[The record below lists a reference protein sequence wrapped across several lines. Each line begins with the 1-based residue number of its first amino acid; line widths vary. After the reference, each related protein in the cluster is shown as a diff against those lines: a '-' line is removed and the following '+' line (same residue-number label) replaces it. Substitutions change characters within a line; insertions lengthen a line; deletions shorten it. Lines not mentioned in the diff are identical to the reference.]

1 METNMMQSTSEG
13 CMNIAELANHLR
25 REKIFI
31 NSERQLLQKLNE
43 EVEKRALELLQ
54 ASWICSM
61 QRQNLTNLI
70 TSRCEADSIA
80 SCQRTSQ
87 LERTTFVD
95 VFKVLK
101 FKVRILCYLYHQTVI
116 HHYRECYC
124 LNWHYPCN

>member
-1 METNMMQSTSEG
+1 MMQSTSEG
-13 CMNIAELANHLR
+13 CMNIAELANQLR

-54 ASWICSM
+54 VAWVCSQ

-80 SCQRTSQ
+80 ACQRASL
-87 LERTTFVD
+87 LERAVFVD
-95 VFKVLK
+95 AYKVLK
-101 FKVRILCYLYHQTVI
+101 YKVSANILLVKLLLTLQI
-116 HHYRECYC
+116 H
-124 LNWHYPCN
+124 

>member
-1 METNMMQSTSEG
+1 
-13 CMNIAELANHLR
+13 MNIAELANHLR

-54 ASWICSM
+54 TSWICSM

-80 SCQRTSQ
+80 TCQRTSQ

-101 FKVRILCYLYHQTVI
+101 FKVSPVSF
-116 HHYRECYC
+116 
-124 LNWHYPCN
+124 LNISL

>member
-1 METNMMQSTSEG
+1 MQSTSEG
-13 CMNIAELANHLR
+13 CMNIAELANQLR

-54 ASWICSM
+54 VAWVCSQ

-80 SCQRTSQ
+80 ACQRASL
-87 LERTTFVD
+87 LERAVFVD
-95 VFKVLK
+95 AYKVLK
-101 FKVRILCYLYHQTVI
+101 YKVSAVINIILIYL
-116 HHYRECYC
+116 
-124 LNWHYPCN
+124 

>member
-1 METNMMQSTSEG
+1 
-13 CMNIAELANHLR
+13 MNIAELANQLR

-54 ASWICSM
+54 VAWICSQ

-80 SCQRTSQ
+80 FCQRASL
-87 LERTTFVD
+87 LERAIFVD
-95 VFKVLK
+95 AFKVLK
-101 FKVRILCYLYHQTVI
+101 YKVSNESFHESINFVKYFV
-116 HHYRECYC
+116 
-124 LNWHYPCN
+124 